1 MHISR
6 SILILWGSTCT
17 SLHDLQLKKLSYL
30 RLGCSAPVIKSLFP
44 MSTFSSDKNNNSL
57 IAFLFFLF
65 FFLVFSEDVNF
76 LTTFVRIE
84 A

>member
-6 SILILWGSTCT
+6 SILILWGFTCT

-30 RLGCSAPVIKSLFP
+30 RLTRSAPVIKSLFL

-65 FFLVFSEDVNF
+65 
-76 LTTFVRIE
+76 
-84 A
+84 